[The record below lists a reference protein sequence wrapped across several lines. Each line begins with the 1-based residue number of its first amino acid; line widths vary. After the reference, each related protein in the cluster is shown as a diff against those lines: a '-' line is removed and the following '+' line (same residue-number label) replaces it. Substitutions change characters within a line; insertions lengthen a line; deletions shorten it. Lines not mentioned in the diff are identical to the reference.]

1 MIDITNICVNE
12 EVISE
17 ITVTILINTNLM
29 SLVTTC
35 ENELKTDFF
44 VVRKNQDRYLRV
56 KVGNGFNKLYK
67 AVIAD
72 Q

>member
-1 MIDITNICVNE
+1 MNE
-12 EVISE
+12 EVNSE

-29 SLVTTC
+29 SLVRAC

-44 VVRKNQDRYLRV
+44 VVRKNQDRYLGV